1 MFLITQMGTAS
12 YILCEYFFLA
22 AIGWRSRKDMS
33 MDANY
38 LSEYARKNNFTGE
51 NVWTERI
58 LFVFQSLL
66 GLYKELFVF
75 QSLLGLYKEFCAP
88 LNCCPLVGSEVLGT
102 ELEDNVAQMR
112 GGVGSDFFWLVRLGN
127 SFCRVR

>member
-1 MFLITQMGTAS
+1 
-12 YILCEYFFLA
+12 
-22 AIGWRSRKDMS
+22 

-102 ELEDNVAQMR
+102 ELEDNVAQMSGR
-112 GGVGSDFFWLVRLGN
+112 GIPT
-127 SFCRVR
+127 SFG